1 MKSRYVRSFVLQ
13 TKVKFVVE
21 TLPLFGCLGLQ
32 LAVVKLNKKG
42 QERTVKIN
50 TLSFFKIL

>member
-1 MKSRYVRSFVLQ
+1 MKPRYVRSIVLQ
-13 TKVKFVVE
+13 TKVKFIVE
-21 TLPLFGCLGLQ
+21 TLPLFGSSGLQ
-32 LAVVKLNKKG
+32 LAVVKLNKKE